1 MLNAQDNELPKET
14 QDCYSNNLEVLDK
27 LEKEAELLNQEKKS
41 LIEMQEQLWLKISVE
56 IENKRQKNQE
66 LKQDVEELRS
76 KCGELSKVLNSA

>member
-1 MLNAQDNELPKET
+1 MLNAQDNELTKET
-14 QDCYSNNLEVLDK
+14 QDCYLNNLEVLDK

-76 KCGELSKVLNSA
+76 KCDELSKVLNST